1 MLQGFYYSDDNSVVK
16 PSNTIIINAK
26 ENDFSSTR
34 TVETILPTPKVETI
48 SHVEELG
55 AAIRTSTNSSIDFDD
70 YSSTRTVETILPT
83 PKVETISHVEE
94 LGAAIQTS
102 TDSSID
108 FDVQL
113 PVEVTTWYVQ
123 YIYA

>member
-1 MLQGFYYSDDNSVVK
+1 MFYYSDDNSMVK
-16 PSNTIIINAK
+16 QSNTIVINAK
-26 ENDFSSTR
+26 ENDSSTR
-34 TVETILPTPKVETI
+34 TVETTLPTPKVETI

-55 AAIRTSTNSSIDFDD
+55 T
-70 YSSTRTVETILPT
+70 
-83 PKVETISHVEE
+83 
-94 LGAAIQTS
+94 AIQTS

-123 YIYA
+123 SIYA

>member
-1 MLQGFYYSDDNSVVK
+1 MIYFTHNTLQGFYYSDDNSVVI

-55 AAIRTSTNSSIDFDD
+55 T
-70 YSSTRTVETILPT
+70 
-83 PKVETISHVEE
+83 
-94 LGAAIQTS
+94 AIQTS